1 MSSKPKNTMQDSVIE
16 SDIFRYATLL
26 SDHIQSNMNE
36 LLKIWGMTWL
46 QYQALKVI
54 YDQDTENK
62 GLASKEIGVGLCT
75 RVPDVTRLL
84 DRLAEKGWVIRNRDN
99 QNRRIVR
106 TSLTSIGKALVESV
120 QAPLKE
126 LEEQQFNHLD
136 DTQKKALSDLLKLA
150 LNDETPYCK
159 EKNKAKNSKK

>member
-1 MSSKPKNTMQDSVIE
+1 MSSKLNNTMQNSVIE

-26 SDHIQSNMNE
+26 SDNIQSNMNE

-54 YDQDTENK
+54 YDKDNK
-62 GLASKEIGVGLCT
+62 NQGLASKEIAKGLYT

-84 DRLAEKGWVIRNRDN
+84 DRLAEKGWVIRNRDSH
-99 QNRRIVR
+99 NRRIVR
-106 TSLTSIGKALVESV
+106 TSLTSIGKALLESV

-126 LEEQQFNHLD
+126 LEEQQFKHLD
-136 DTQKKALSDLLKLA
+136 ETQKKALFDLLILA
-150 LNDETPYCK
+150 LNS
-159 EKNKAKNSKK
+159 KA